1 MEEAEFPVHKCVL
14 SSFSP
19 YFKAMFTAGL
29 AETAQDVVTLNGVEP
44 SMISGMMMNQS
55 EFSIKYSI

>member
-1 MEEAEFPVHKCVL
+1 MEFPVHKCVL

-29 AETAQDVVTLNGVEP
+29 AETGQNIVTLNGK
-44 SMISGMMMNQS
+44 MNLQRNMTK
-55 EFSIKYSI
+55 EQK

>member
-44 SMISGMMMNQS
+44 SMISGMMMSQS
-55 EFSIKYSI
+55 QLSFQFN